1 MHMDQWTSTFA
12 PIVGR
17 ILLGGFFLWS
27 GIQKVLNFDS
37 LVGYFG
43 HAGFPQPL
51 YVALFIVVLETLCG
65 IAVVV
70 DIKTKFFAILL
81 AVYLLITS
89 FLFFRISSVI
99 ETQLFLENMGL
110 VGGLLI
116 LGGLGSSK
124 WSPGW
129 RK

>member
-1 MHMDQWTSTFA
+1 MDQWTALYA
-12 PIVGR
+12 PLIGR

-27 GIQKVLNFDS
+27 GIEKILNFDS
-37 LVGYFG
+37 LVNYFA

-51 YVALFIVVLETLCG
+51 YIALAVVIVETLGG
-65 IAVVV
+65 IAVVA
-70 DIKTKFFAILL
+70 DIKVRFSALVL
-81 AVYLLITS
+81 AVYLMIIS
-89 FLFFRISSVI
+89 IIFFRVTNVI
-99 ETQLFLENMGL
+99 QTQVFLENMGL
-110 VGGLLI
+110 VGGLFI

>member
-1 MHMDQWTSTFA
+1 MDQWSSTFA
-12 PIVGR
+12 PLVGR

-27 GIQKVLNFDS
+27 GIQKILNFDF

-51 YVALFIVVLETLCG
+51 YVALGVIIIETLCG
-65 IAVVV
+65 IAVVADV
-70 DIKTKFFAILL
+70 QTKFFAFVL
-81 AVYLLITS
+81 ATYLLITS
-89 FLFFRISSVI
+89 LVFFRVTNVI

-116 LGGLGSSK
+116 LGGMGSSK
-124 WSPGW
+124 WSTKW
-129 RK
+129 HK